1 MSRKSQSLASPKV
14 LTFGKLKI
22 FLVFL
27 SLNRALASPKV
38 LTFGKP
44 KIFFGFSLT

>member
-1 MSRKSQSLASPKV
+1 MSRKSQPLAASKV
-14 LTFGKLKI
+14 LTLGKAKI
-22 FLVFL
+22 FFGF
-27 SLNRALASPKV
+27 SLINRALALPKV